1 MGRHLVLTKQKIEE
15 MKKAGRGQ
23 GESADYQPWLK
34 VDDFP
39 SLGRGNRVRDI
50 HTGRIHHFFSDL
62 EMEYFFILVWNQNI
76 IDIREQYPLDTG
88 KTEAIAAR
96 LGCMHPMNKDGSN
109 YVMTTDFLVTYR
121 PDDTDEE
128 QYYARSVKTASELS
142 NKRTLQKQQIEMLY
156 WQEMNIPWKCVTEKS
171 FSHQKAKNIRKI
183 LSFYDYSN
191 IQDKTFQENVKIC
204 LLKEILNCPNY
215 NLSAICN
222 SIQKDYELKSG
233 EAFSLFYYL
242 ASHRVIEL
250 DLEQHFL
257 PTMPVKNFVMLD
269 ALQQKIESIEG
280 EFVAANG

>member
-1 MGRHLVLTKQKIEE
+1 
-15 MKKAGRGQ
+15 
-23 GESADYQPWLK
+23 
-34 VDDFP
+34 
-39 SLGRGNRVRDI
+39 
-50 HTGRIHHFFSDL
+50 
-62 EMEYFFILVWNQNI
+62 MEYFFILVWNQNI

-96 LGCMHPMNKDGSN
+96 LGCMHPKNKDGSN
-109 YVMTTDFLVTYR
+109 YVMTTDFLITYR

-128 QYYARSVKTASELS
+128 QCYARSVKTASELS

-191 IQDKTFQENVKIC
+191 IQDKTFQENVEIC
-204 LLKEILNCPNY
+204 LLREILNCPNH

-233 EAFSLFYYL
+233 EAGSVE
-242 ASHRVIEL
+242 HRTISWM
-250 DLEQHFL
+250 QH
-257 PTMPVKNFVMLD
+257 
-269 ALQQKIESIEG
+269 
-280 EFVAANG
+280 